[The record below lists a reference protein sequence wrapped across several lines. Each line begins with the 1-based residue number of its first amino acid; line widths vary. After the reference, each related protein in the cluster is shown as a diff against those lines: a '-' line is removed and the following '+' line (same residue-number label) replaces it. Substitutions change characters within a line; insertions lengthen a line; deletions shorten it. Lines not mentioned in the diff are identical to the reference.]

1 MEVELT
7 TGDFLMVLLTSS
19 MIYIGVWFIGHG
31 VYWGILMMWFN
42 LKMFDIYCLR
52 RKNGNDTA
60 R

>member
-1 MEVELT
+1 MT

-31 VYWGILMMWFN
+31 VYWGVLMMWFN

-52 RKNGNDTA
+52 RKNDKKY
-60 R
+60 